1 MNTVDRTLT
10 IKNIYE
16 QIGNSLD
23 ARLKLA
29 DELGI
34 IDMKGEAMWIDCC
47 KNRIKDKFHLIEAMT
62 TSELLSVKIV
72 SSNNWHIKSGER
84 EITIAITVVADDV
97 ASLSYEFSFMKKLE
111 FMEKYWM
118 EKFLRKQRGEENG
131 HKED

>member
-47 KNRIKDKFHLIEAMT
+47 KNRIKEKFHLIEAMT

-72 SSNNWHIKSGER
+72 SSANWHIKSGAR
-84 EITIAITVVADDV
+84 EITVAITVVADDV
-97 ASLSYEFSFMKKLE
+97 ASLSYEFPFMKKIE
-111 FMEKYWM
+111 FMEKFWM
-118 EKFLRKQRGEENG
+118 EKYLEKQRGEQDGNKEN
-131 HKED
+131 